1 MIIAPLYV
9 LINLEDSQ
17 CKIGRFLCFIVKK
30 GQNTLRMTIQ
40 HDAVCHVSWMG
51 THAAFAFEVAEAL
64 VLCGLN
70 AFVSRPTSSITERIH
85 LA

>member
-17 CKIGRFLCFIVKK
+17 CKIGRFLWFIVKK

-40 HDAVCHVSWMG
+40 HDAVCHGWEHMLLL
-51 THAAFAFEVAEAL
+51 HL
-64 VLCGLN
+64 RLLKLLCC
-70 AFVSRPTSSITERIH
+70 VV
-85 LA
+85 